1 MIASRMFFRLP
12 APRPLALCVALALA
26 GCAGNLVM
34 ERSQQEFATGDRRV
48 ALKHLEDAVRDN
60 PRNAELKGYYY
71 RQRDLLVVED
81 LAAAEKA
88 RADGRPEEAARLY
101 TEVLQFDAQNPRARA
116 GLEQITRDQRR
127 DTRLKEAQAA
137 LAKGDLA
144 AAEAL
149 VRAVTAETPA
159 NAAALALQRDID
171 ERMAQGMPATAQALQ
186 GPLAKPVTLEFRD
199 APLRVVFEALSRAAG
214 LNFVFDRDVK
224 AESRVTLF
232 VRNSTVDEV
241 LKLLT
246 ATQQV
251 ERKVLNANSVLIY
264 PATPA
269 KQKEYQELVTRSFY
283 LTNSDAKQ
291 AMTLVKQL
299 VKTKDVFV
307 DDKLNLMVVKD
318 TPDAVRMTERLV
330 ASLDVAEP
338 EVMLEVEVLE
348 ISRNKLQELGIE
360 WPNQV
365 GYGLLTPTTEAT
377 TSTATGV
384 VGTTTTFG
392 GALQPGYVNLRNTG
406 ALVPFVANPA
416 AVLHLRSDDG
426 NTTLLANPRIR
437 VKNREKA
444 KVHIGDKLPVFTTTS
459 TANVGVS
466 ASVTYLDVGLKL
478 EVEPAVTLDDE
489 VGIKVA
495 LDVSNI
501 VKEVPGP
508 SGSLA
513 YQVGTR
519 SATTVLRLKN
529 GETQVLAGL
538 ISDEDRSTASRLPG
552 LGNLPILGRLFSN
565 QRDSGNKTEIVLLI
579 TPRIVRNVVAPALAR
594 ADLAAGT
601 ENSIGTN
608 PLRLRPTAPNSLG
621 LRGEGGARA
630 ASPAALPPPAP
641 TQNEAPIPP
650 QAVPVEESA
659 NPVATL
665 IVPPGVRQGETFT
678 ATLRVEGLP
687 SGEGGE
693 VLVDFDSER
702 FESASAVGQRG
713 PISVPLQLSGGQ
725 GVAELTLRVRPG
737 TSGSGSI
744 NVSSITILR
753 EGAAV
758 RLPVAASAVLPV
770 LAP

>member
-1 MIASRMFFRLP
+1 MTESSEPSRLP
-12 APRPLALCVALALA
+12 APRPLALLVALVLA
-26 GCAGNLVM
+26 GCASNLVM
-34 ERSQQEFATGDRRV
+34 EQAQQDFATGDRRA
-48 ALKHLEDAVRDN
+48 ALQRLEQTVKEN

-71 RQRDLLVVED
+71 RQRDILVVED

-101 TEVLQFDAQNPRARA
+101 AEILRFDPQNARARA
-116 GLEQITRDQRR
+116 GMDQIVRDQRR
-127 DTRLKEAQAA
+127 EARLKEAQAA
-137 LAKGDLA
+137 LAKGDVA
-144 AAEAL
+144 AAESL
-149 VRAVTAETPA
+149 VRAVTAETP
-159 NAAALALQRDID
+159 NNPAALALQREID
-171 ERMAQGMPATAQALQ
+171 ERSARGFSSATQALQ

-214 LNFVFDRDVK
+214 LNFVFDRDIK
-224 AESRVTLF
+224 AEARVTLF

-241 LKLLT
+241 LRLLT

-251 ERKVLNANSVLIY
+251 DRKLLNANSVLIY

-269 KQKEYQELVTRSFY
+269 KQKEYQDLVTRSFY

-299 VKTKDVFV
+299 VKTRDVFV
-307 DDKLNLMVVKD
+307 DEKLNLMVVKD

-348 ISRNKLQELGIE
+348 VSRTKLQEIGVD
-360 WPNQV
+360 WPDQV
-365 GYGLLTPTTEAT
+365 GYGLLTPTTQTT

-384 VGTTTTFG
+384 VGSTTTFG
-392 GALQPGYVNLRNTG
+392 GQLQPGYVNLRNTG

-416 AVLHLRSDDG
+416 LVVHLKSDDG

-444 KVHIGDKLPVFTTTS
+444 KVHIGEKLPVFTTTS

-478 EVEPAVTLDDE
+478 EVEPTVSLDDE
-489 VGIKVA
+489 VSIKMA

-501 VKEVPGP
+501 VKEVTGP
-508 SGSLA
+508 SGTLA

-519 SATTVLRLKN
+519 AATTVLRLKN

-538 ISDEDRSTASRLPG
+538 ISDEDRNTDSGLPG
-552 LGNLPILGRLFSN
+552 LGSLPILGKLFSS
-565 QRDSGNKTEIVLLI
+565 QRSSGNKTEIVLLI
-579 TPRIVRNVVAPALAR
+579 TPRIVRNVVAPALAQ

-601 ENSIGTN
+601 ETSVGAA
-608 PLRLRPTAPNSLG
+608 PLRLRPTAANTLG
-621 LRGEGGARA
+621 LRSEGGGSA
-630 ASPAALPPPAP
+630 APRALPPPPGPVQPPVPGQVQPAE
-641 TQNEAPIPP
+641 EA
-650 QAVPVEESA
+650 A
-659 NPVATL
+659 NPIATL
-665 IVPPGVRQGETFT
+665 TVPPGVRQGETFT
-678 ATLRVEGLP
+678 ATLRVEGMP
-687 SGEGGE
+687 PGEGGE
-693 VLVDFDSER
+693 AVVDFDASR
-702 FESASAVGQRG
+702 FESATAVGQAG
-713 PISVPLQLSGGQ
+713 PVSIPLQISGGQ
-725 GVAELTLRVRPG
+725 AVAEITLRVRPG

-744 NVSSITILR
+744 SVSSVTVLR
-753 EGAAV
+753 EGSAV
-758 RLPVAASAVLPV
+758 RLPVSANAILPV

>member
-1 MIASRMFFRLP
+1 MTASAPTP
-12 APRPLALCVALALA
+12 ARPLPRPPLLRPISLLVALALA
-26 GCAGNLVM
+26 GCGGNLLL
-34 ERSQQEFATGDRRV
+34 EKSREEFTTGDRR
-48 ALKHLEDAVRDN
+48 AAYKHLEQSVRDN
-60 PRNAELKGYYY
+60 PRNAELKSYYY
-71 RQRDLLVVED
+71 RQRDQLVAED
-81 LAAAEKA
+81 LAAAERA
-88 RADGRPEEAARLY
+88 RGAGRREEAARLY
-101 TEVLQFDAQNPRARA
+101 ASALEFDPQNPRARA
-116 GLEQITRDQRR
+116 GLDDLGREQRR
-127 DTRLKEAQAA
+127 ESRLKEAEAA
-137 LAKGDLA
+137 LARGDLA
-144 AAEAL
+144 GAEAL
-149 VRAVTAETPA
+149 VRVVVAESPTHPGA
-159 NAAALALQRDID
+159 RALMRDID
-171 ERMAQGMPATAQALQ
+171 ERAAKAAPATTQALQ
-186 GPLAKPVTLEFRD
+186 GALSKPVTLEFRE

-224 AESRVTLF
+224 TESKVTLF
-232 VRNSTVDEV
+232 VRNSSVDEV

-251 ERKVLNANSVLIY
+251 ERKLLNANSVLIY

-307 DDKLNLMVVKD
+307 DEKLNLMVVKD
-318 TPDAVRMTERLV
+318 TPDAVRMAERLV

-348 ISRNKLQELGIE
+348 VSRNKLLQLGIDF
-360 WPNQV
+360 PDQV
-365 GYGLLTPTTEAT
+365 GYGLLTPTTQTT

-384 VGTTTTFG
+384 VGSTTTFG
-392 GALQPGYVNLRNTG
+392 GALQPGYVNLRETG

-416 AVLHLRSDDG
+416 ATLHLKSEDG
-426 NTTLLANPRIR
+426 DTALLANPRIR

-444 KVHIGDKLPVFTTTS
+444 KVHIGEKLPVFTTTS

-478 EVEPAVTLDDE
+478 EVEPTVTLDDE

-495 LDVSNI
+495 LDVSSI

-538 ISDEDRSTASRLPG
+538 ISDEDRSSASRLPG
-552 LGNLPILGRLFSN
+552 LGDLPILGRLFSAH
-565 QRDSGNKTEIVLLI
+565 RDSGTKTEIVLLI

-601 ENSIGTN
+601 ENSIGTA

-621 LRGEGGARA
+621 LRGDGRPGAT
-630 ASPAALPPPAP
+630 PAALPAPVPA
-641 TQNEAPIPP
+641 APGAAP
-650 QAVPVEESA
+650 AEEPAMPIAS
-659 NPVATL
+659 L
-665 IVPPGVRQGETFT
+665 SVPPGVRPGDTFT
-678 ATLRVEGLP
+678 ATLRLEGLP
-687 SGEGGE
+687 PGDVGE
-693 VLVDFDSER
+693 VQVDLDAER
-702 FESASAVGQRG
+702 LEPATPQAQAGA
-713 PISVPLQLSGGQ
+713 PLIVPLQIAGGQ
-725 GVAELTLRVRPG
+725 GTAEVVLRAK
-737 TSGSGSI
+737 
-744 NVSSITILR
+744 L
-753 EGAAV
+753 GAAGSATITV
-758 RLPVAASAVLPV
+758 SGVTVLKDGSPIRLPVAATAGVPI

>member
-1 MIASRMFFRLP
+1 MTALPKPSRFPR
-12 APRPLALCVALALA
+12 PRPLAFVVALAMA
-26 GCAGNLVM
+26 GCASNQIM
-34 ERSQQEFATGDRRV
+34 EQAQQEFATGDRRT
-48 ALKHLEDAVRDN
+48 ALQHLEQMVREN

-71 RQRDLLVVED
+71 RQRDILVVED

-88 RADGRPEEAARLY
+88 RADGRPEDAARLY
-101 TEVLQFDAQNPRARA
+101 AEILHFDPQNARARA
-116 GLEQITRDQRR
+116 GMDQITRDQRR
-127 DTRLKEAQAA
+127 EARLKEAQAA
-137 LAKGDLA
+137 LAKGDVV
-144 AAEAL
+144 AAESL
-149 VRAVTAETPA
+149 VRAVTAETP
-159 NAAALALQRDID
+159 NNPAALALQREID
-171 ERMAQGMPATAQALQ
+171 ERTARGLPAATQALQ

-241 LKLLT
+241 LRLLT

-251 ERKVLNANSVLIY
+251 DRKLLNANSVLIY

-330 ASLDVAEP
+330 ATLDVAEP

-348 ISRNKLQELGIE
+348 VSRNKLQELGVE

-365 GYGLLTPTTEAT
+365 GYGLLTPSTETT

-384 VGTTTTFG
+384 VGSTTTFG
-392 GALQPGYVNLRNTG
+392 GQLQPGFVNLRNTG

-416 AVLHLRSDDG
+416 LVLHLRSDDG

-444 KVHIGDKLPVFTTTS
+444 KVHIGEKLPVFTTTS

-478 EVEPAVTLDDE
+478 EVEPAVSLDDE
-489 VGIKVA
+489 VSIKMA

-501 VKEVPGP
+501 VKEVNGP
-508 SGSLA
+508 SGTLA

-519 SATTVLRLKN
+519 AATTVLRLKN

-538 ISDEDRSTASRLPG
+538 ISDEDRNSASGLPG
-552 LGNLPILGRLFSN
+552 LGNLPILGRLFSS
-565 QRDSGNKTEIVLLI
+565 QRNSGNKTEIVLLI
-579 TPRIVRNVVAPALAR
+579 TPRIVRNVVAPALAQ

-601 ENSIGTN
+601 ETAIGAS
-608 PLRLRPTAPNSLG
+608 PLRLRPTAANSLG
-621 LRGEGGARA
+621 LRGEGGGA
-630 ASPAALPPPAP
+630 PAPRALPAPPAQALP
-641 TQNEAPIPP
+641 VPAPN
-650 QAVPVEESA
+650 AAEEPA

-665 IVPPGVRQGETFT
+665 SVPPGVRQGETFA

-687 SGEGGE
+687 AGEGGE
-693 VLVDFDSER
+693 VLMDFDADR
-702 FESASAVGQRG
+702 FESASAVGQPG
-713 PISVPLQLSGGQ
+713 PISVPLQQSGNQ

-737 TSGSGSI
+737 TSGSG
-744 NVSSITILR
+744 TISVTSVTVLR
-753 EGAAV
+753 EGSAV
-758 RLPVAASAVLPV
+758 RLPVSASAVLPV

>member
-1 MIASRMFFRLP
+1 MTARLTL
-12 APRPLALCVALALA
+12 RPLALLVALALS
-26 GCAGNLVM
+26 GCAGNPLV
-34 ERSQQEFATGDRRV
+34 EKSREEFTAGDRRV
-48 ALKHLEDAVRDN
+48 ALRNLEQSVREH
-60 PRNAELKGYYY
+60 PRNAELKSYYY
-71 RQRDLLVVED
+71 RQRDLLVGED
-81 LAAAEKA
+81 LAAAERA
-88 RADGRPEEAARLY
+88 RAAGRPEEAARLY
-101 TEVLQFDAQNPRARA
+101 AEALQFDPQNPRARA
-116 GLEQITRDQRR
+116 GLEELTREQRR
-127 DTRLKEAQAA
+127 EARLKEAQAA
-137 LAKGDLA
+137 LDKGELA

-149 VRAVTAETPA
+149 ARVMLAEAPTNPAARA
-159 NAAALALQRDID
+159 LLRDID
-171 ERMAQGMPATAQALQ
+171 ERAARGAPAAAQALQ

-224 AESRVTLF
+224 AEARVTLF

-251 ERKVLNANSVLIY
+251 ERKLLNANSVLIY

-307 DDKLNLMVVKD
+307 DEKLNLMVVKD
-318 TPDAVRMTERLV
+318 TPDAVRMAERLV

-348 ISRNKLQELGIE
+348 VSRNKLLQLGIDF
-360 WPNQV
+360 PDQV
-365 GYGLLTPTTEAT
+365 GYGLLTPTTTTT

-384 VGTTTTFG
+384 VGSTTTFG
-392 GALQPGYVNLRNTG
+392 GALQPGYVNLRETG

-416 AVLHLRSDDG
+416 ATLHLRSEDG
-426 NTTLLANPRIR
+426 DTALLANPRIR

-444 KVHIGDKLPVFTTTS
+444 KVHIGEKLPVFTTTS

-495 LDVSNI
+495 LDVSSI

-538 ISDEDRSTASRLPG
+538 ISDEDRSSASRLPG
-552 LGNLPILGRLFSN
+552 LGDLPILGRLFSA
-565 QRDSGNKTEIVLLI
+565 QRDTGNKTEIVLLI
-579 TPRIVRNVVAPALAR
+579 TPRIVRNVVAPALAW
-594 ADLAAGT
+594 AEQAAGT
-601 ENSIGTN
+601 EASIGVA
-608 PLRLRPTAPNSLG
+608 PLRLKPTAPGSLG
-621 LRGEGGARA
+621 LRGGAGGGVA
-630 ASPAALPPPAP
+630 ASPALPPP
-641 TQNEAPIPP
+641 PP
-650 QAVPVEESA
+650 PAAALQAQPVEPMPAPLAS
-659 NPVATL
+659 L
-665 IVPPGVRQGETFT
+665 SVPPGVRQGETFT
-678 ATLRVEGLP
+678 ATLRLEGLP
-687 SGEGGE
+687 PGEGGE
-693 VLVDFDSER
+693 VQVDFDAER
-702 FESASAVGQRG
+702 FESASALGQPG
-713 PISVPLQLSGGQ
+713 PVSVPLQLSGDQ
-725 GVAELTLRVRPG
+725 GTAEITLRVRPG

-744 NVSSITILR
+744 NVSSVTLIR
-753 EGAAV
+753 EGTPL
-758 RLPVAASAVLPV
+758 RLPVAASTILPI